1 MAVAKKYLTERL
13 LIGIICAVALL
24 AAGPTLAGYARGLAA
39 LPVYG
44 AVCGFG
50 KIFGSAAATP
60 DEYRSFV
67 LDRGCDI
74 DAAIRG
80 IVTAV
85 GPSLGPS
92 LGPGLEPGVD
102 PQRIVA
108 IYHGSRRAESGDELS
123 AMSTLH
129 SALRAFPTSAA
140 DDACAAGADCAASY
154 FPAGYDLVGL
164 FNAYVAFVRAH
175 FLDAVDDGADYI
187 AATLRMGPI
196 GQAIVLIVYAAAA
209 LIITKKLVDLWLFCA
224 SALAKK
230 PPPTS

>member
-1 MAVAKKYLTERL
+1 MAVAKKYLMERL

-24 AAGPTLAGYARGLAA
+24 AAGPTLAGYAQGLAA

-44 AVCGFG
+44 AVCGFD

-80 IVTAV
+80 IVT
-85 GPSLGPS
+85 GLGPS
-92 LGPGLEPGVD
+92 PGLEPSVD

-123 AMSTLH
+123 AMSTLR
-129 SALRAFPTSAA
+129 SALRAFPTSPAN
-140 DDACAAGADCAASY
+140 DACAASANCAASY

-164 FNAYVAFVRAH
+164 FNAYVAFARAH

-187 AATLRMGPI
+187 AATLRMGPV
-196 GQAIVLIVYAAAA
+196 GQAIVLIAYAAAA

-230 PPPTS
+230 PPPMS